1 MFPFCCT
8 RLSEAK
14 ILTRLY
20 DCEAKSLSASNGT
33 KPCSNVGPKSVP
45 CYATPYELYHTCITA
60 GETSPF
66 EAVRQHL
73 SNRDP
78 LSVHMKIDLGAA
90 SLDMLEWIRTSGDV
104 GKLRTLD
111 ITLQVGAS
119 RSGSKSTGTEQI
131 IKDIETLE
139 GFRETWRIILKSNSL
154 PFFFAS
160 PKIFWK
166 DANASK
172 LVFCLSTAQ
181 DWMVELVVLWPAMNK
196 NRYYTL
202 YIDTFI
208 SIY

>member
-1 MFPFCCT
+1 MFRYVAFT

-45 CYATPYELYHTCITA
+45 CYATPYELYHTCIGGTNR
-60 GETSPF
+60 PF
-66 EAVRQHL
+66 EAVQQHL

-90 SLDMLEWIRTSGDV
+90 SLDLLEWIRTSGEV

-119 RSGSKSTGTEQI
+119 SGSKTGTERI

-139 GFRETWRIILKSNSL
+139 GFRETWRSMLKSNSL
-154 PFFFAS
+154 QAFLFSNRQRYFGKMQMHLNYDMCLQQVWLPNS
-160 PKIFWK
+160 I
-166 DANASK
+166 S
-172 LVFCLSTAQ
+172 VFQQ
-181 DWMVELVVLWPAMNK
+181 DWMVELVVAL
-196 NRYYTL
+196 
-202 YIDTFI
+202 
-208 SIY
+208 